1 MTMAK
6 RIPCVTAG
14 TIYAYLSSRVGH
26 ESGEGTFRAL
36 TRGYTHWASGR
47 IDHLDINT
55 QHPEYCHIQSVMKPS
70 VKPGGYHVWLLL
82 GRDGPFASI
91 QHATCICECAAGKCV
106 GICFML
112 TSLCYY
118 GYNYMF
124 HLSGN
129 WQAVLI
135 IISALLHAL
144 VSLTASQFQL
154 RPNWS
159 P

>member
-1 MTMAK
+1 VTESNANDIAK

-47 IDHLDINT
+47 IDRLDINT

-70 VKPGGYHVWLLL
+70 MKPGSYHVWLLL

-91 QHATCICECAAGKCV
+91 QRATCECAAG
-106 GICFML
+106 
-112 TSLCYY
+112 
-118 GYNYMF
+118 
-124 HLSGN
+124 
-129 WQAVLI
+129 
-135 IISALLHAL
+135 
-144 VSLTASQFQL
+144 
-154 RPNWS
+154 
-159 P
+159 